1 MLHDLRDRNL
11 RKELTTT
18 MMRPRTRLVA
28 LHPVHGYPIPPPQD
42 VKVSRRNARE
52 RNRVK
57 SVNNGFEVLKKH
69 IPTAAPVKKLSK
81 VGILS
86 HAVDYI
92 RNLQMMLNDGELE
105 EPTDSKSMPA
115 TLIKTEPSIEYIQ
128 RHLPQPTTLPSSTS
142 PGYSEAQQSPV
153 YPPPLTP
160 ISPNTMYY
168 PTPQAT
174 YYTTTVPNRAGYES
188 GYDSALGLYSDTE
201 YMLPQPLKQQQGI
214 ISPHH
219 HSMPS
224 PADSTTMSLKTS
236 STSMTYALPPS
247 KRTKLDPDSSGE
259 EDDLLDA
266 IVEWQ
271 QSEL

>member
-1 MLHDLRDRNL
+1 
-11 RKELTTT
+11 

-28 LHPVHGYPIPPPQD
+28 IHPVHGYPIPPPQD

-52 RNRVK
+52 RSRVK
-57 SVNNGFEVLKKH
+57 TVNNGFEVLKKH

-86 HAVDYI
+86 HAVEYI
-92 RNLQMMLNDGELE
+92 RNLQMMLDAEDGIETGLE
-105 EPTDSKSMPA
+105 DIKSTKWAPVVKSEPIVEYVQHPP
-115 TLIKTEPSIEYIQ
+115 PSC
-128 RHLPQPTTLPSSTS
+128 T
-142 PGYSEAQQSPV
+142 PGYSEPPV

-168 PTPQAT
+168 PTPASTPST
-174 YYTTTVPNRAGYES
+174 YYTQRHYES
-188 GYDSALGLYSDTE
+188 GYETSLGLYSETE
-201 YMLPQPLKQQQGI
+201 YMVPQPLKHPLTSPQQLVN
-214 ISPHH
+214 SPLPLNL
-219 HSMPS
+219 PS
-224 PADSTTMSLKTS
+224 PTSTISEVTYPLPLKRRK
-236 STSMTYALPPS
+236 M
-247 KRTKLDPDSSGE
+247 DPDSSGE